1 MNRNYTD
8 ELFLIETEKIANK
21 YNGEIIYCNIL
32 TRQFWIDCPKGVEEI
47 ISFEI
52 ERLIAEF
59 VNNYID
65 FEEDRETTIDGWPVN
80 IGEAIR

>member
-1 MNRNYTD
+1 MNSYTD
-8 ELFLIETEKIANK
+8 ELFLKEVEKIAKK
-21 YNGEIIYCNIL
+21 YDGIMTYSNTA
-32 TRQFWIDCPKGVEEI
+32 TRQFWIDCPEEVEEI

-80 IGEAIR
+80 IGDSIR